1 VASRDDVTVELTTS
15 PRVAEVSA
23 PSQEITMQDLVD
35 TLRDIEASFQGTSY
49 EKLLNAS
56 GKEDLGGGVQVGIT
70 VALQNL
76 LLAFQ
81 ARTTPA
87 EEGTVSTNPGSAI
100 SGLDTFTDASAT
112 FVTNDVKRG
121 SLVINFDDRSIAD
134 VVSVD
139 SETQL
144 TTKVLVNG
152 VSNTYGIGDN
162 YQVFNIIKVKAD
174 GGNLTAVDELQAS
187 IDPILPTAFTQ
198 VILTS
203 SSSATSTS
211 QDALERGLYGGA
223 VCFKPSSP
231 YDINSTVDGRVGTRQ
246 FPLNNIQD
254 CYTIALDLGL
264 NVIEFLEN
272 CTVAG
277 VDVSA
282 SPILFKGL
290 SPQFVINFDPSAN
303 VTGCEVEFAT
313 VRGELDGLN
322 IIRDCLLLD
331 TSAASGFFEKC
342 AFIGPVTLGGATN
355 MYECYSAVTGTNSPQ
370 FFLGNFDLQV
380 RDFHGSFGV
389 CGKTGGDSSIE
400 IYGGKLEVDATS
412 TGGNIYLRGAYSVP
426 PVIDPA
432 SGTTVFDQTN
442 TSKDLRLVKALEGN
456 RVDIS
461 ADGLTIEVYD
471 DDNVTLLRTLQL
483 SADKRFRTVV

>member
-1 VASRDDVTVELTTS
+1 MASRDDVTVELTTS

-35 TLRDIEASFQGTSY
+35 TLRDIESSFQGTSY

-100 SGLDTFTDASAT
+100 AGLDTFTDASAT
-112 FVTNDVKRG
+112 FVTNNVKRG
-121 SLVINFDDRSIAD
+121 SLVINFSDRSIAD

-152 VSNTYGIGDN
+152 VSNTYTIGDN

-174 GGNLTAVDELQAS
+174 GGNLTAVDDLQAS

-223 VCFKPSSP
+223 VCLKPSSP
-231 YDINSTVDGRVGTRQ
+231 YTIDSVVDGRVGTRQ
-246 FPLNNIQD
+246 FPLNNVQD
-254 CYTIALDLGL
+254 CYTIALELGL
-264 NVIEFLEN
+264 NIIEFLEN
-272 CTVAG
+272 ATISG
-277 VDVSA
+277 IDLSA
-282 SPILFKGL
+282 SPVIFRGV
-290 SPQFVINFDPSAN
+290 SPSFVLTIDPSAN
-303 VTGCEVEFAT
+303 VTGCEIFFAT
-313 VRGELDGLN
+313 VQGELDGLN
-322 IIRDCLLLD
+322 FVQNCSILTI
-331 TSAASGFFEKC
+331 TNASGFFEKC
-342 AFIGPVTLGGATN
+342 AFAGSVTLNGQSFFA
-355 MYECYSAVTGTNSPQ
+355 ECYSSLPGTGAPQ
-370 FFLGNFDLQV
+370 FYLGGNSITI
-380 RDFHGSFGV
+380 RDFHGSLTI
-389 CGKTGGDSSIE
+389 CQKTGSTSVVE
-400 IYGGKLEVDATS
+400 LYGGELTVDSTC
-412 TGGNIYLRGAYSVP
+412 TGGTLYVRGEYSKLP
-426 PVIDPA
+426 IIDPA
-432 SGTTVFDQTN
+432 AGTTVIDESN
-442 TSKDLRLVKALEGN
+442 TSKDLRIVKAIEGN

-471 DDNVTLLRTLQL
+471 DDDVTLLRTLQL